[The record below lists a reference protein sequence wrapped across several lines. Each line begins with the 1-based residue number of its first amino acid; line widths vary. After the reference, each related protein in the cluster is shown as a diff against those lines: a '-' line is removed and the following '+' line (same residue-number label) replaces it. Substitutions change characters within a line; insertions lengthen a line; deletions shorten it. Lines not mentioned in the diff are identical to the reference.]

1 MGFGNFNKK
10 QWVRVVED
18 DATTITL
25 GIINLVTATT
35 LKHLML
41 KFYIKDVTGVSNE
54 TVQIQIHSSDNYTRV
69 LASSNTV
76 LMSSMFTGTTN
87 YIGRARFD
95 FTGVAL
101 NPTTNYYVSL
111 KTTNYTRNGDTSYFS
126 VFFDVPFPVNQTGA
140 AETAVTFTDYAKEFQ
155 MFGES

>member
-10 QWVRVVED
+10 QWVNVLED
-18 DATTITL
+18 DATTISL
-25 GIINLVTATT
+25 GVINFVTATT
-35 LKHLML
+35 LKHLVL
-41 KFYIKDVTGVSNE
+41 KYYIKDVTSITNE
-54 TVQIQIHSSDNYTRV
+54 TVQIQLHTSDNYTRV

-101 NPTTNYYVSL
+101 NPTTNYYLSV
-111 KTTNYTRNGDTSYFS
+111 KTTNYTRNADTSYFS
-126 VFFDVPFPVNQTGA
+126 IFYDLPFPVHLTGA
-140 AETAVTFTDYAKEFQ
+140 AETAETVTEYAKEFQ
-155 MFGES
+155 LFGES